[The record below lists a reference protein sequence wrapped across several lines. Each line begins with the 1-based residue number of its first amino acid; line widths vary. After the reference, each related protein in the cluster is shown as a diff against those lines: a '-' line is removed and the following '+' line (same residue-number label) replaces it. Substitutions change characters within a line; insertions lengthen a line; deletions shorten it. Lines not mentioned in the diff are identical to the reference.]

1 MAKITELLT
10 RRHASLGPGATLAEA
25 ARAMLDGGLS
35 SLLVVGDGR
44 LLGIVTER
52 DLVHAL
58 RTRGGPAQPLGA
70 LMSSPVHVA
79 PPDQDWRDAYRD
91 SVRHGC
97 RHIVVAGGDGQPLG
111 VVSESE
117 VIRHLGS
124 DFFRRVTTV
133 DALME
138 RLFPCLPPDAPL
150 SAALAAMEAQ
160 RASCAVIA
168 EARRPVG
175 ILTEGDVA
183 RLLLSPGDDPPLAEV
198 MTPGVV
204 ALPATASLG
213 NAVDAMARAEI
224 RHLVALDGRG
234 EVAGILSEHT
244 LLGLLGLDVADEV
257 QAERQSLERSRD
269 QIRDRLLR
277 HERYQSEL
285 FDNFPFPVWLK
296 DTDSRFLAV
305 NRRYAETAGR
315 AAGETLIGQSDFDL
329 WPQELAEHSRAEES
343 AVMAERRR
351 RTGLEALPVGR
362 TRIWHEVHRA
372 PVVGA
377 DGAVLGTVGFALD
390 VSGHKRDEEAIVL
403 RSAALAGLARNEPLN
418 GILELIALSV
428 EREIPDG
435 CCAILLA
442 DADGRT
448 LQIGAAPSLSDA
460 ERRSIADIAA
470 DAADDGSGHRCV
482 PIVGAAGRR
491 LGIVVIHPAEAR
503 PGNDAD
509 FARLLQAAQL
519 AALVIDHQQ
528 AARRLENSLETFRG
542 IFDSTSEALFV
553 IDAGHRLL
561 AANAMAGTLG
571 GYPRDALVG
580 HCYRDFA
587 APGLNDLA
595 AIDRRIDAAFGG
607 SPQAFEYWIRDAQ
620 GRIFPCAIRLHPG
633 RYFEQPAV
641 IASAFDATEQKAAA
655 LRLEIDN
662 ALSHAIAA
670 GARRE
675 DVLDTL
681 LRAALHLPEFE
692 TAAIYRRDAG
702 GNWLR
707 LAQRGRKRGSPGA
720 PASYPPASPFEAAVR
735 EGRPAVSC
743 RPGCPLCTG
752 SSLVEAPAF
761 AGEQLRSLALLPIGD
776 NGDCCL
782 KLASR
787 QRTGLSTST
796 QLALEALQEAAARSL
811 LQLAAHEEATRQQR
825 NLSGLFDTVR
835 DFIFIVDRKGR
846 ILHHNRAVAEQLGY
860 ADDALRGRTIAVLYP
875 KAQRRANTAIVADL
889 VAGQR
894 KLAALPLLNAAGQPV
909 TVEVRVATGRWNGH
923 PAWFGIAHDIGE
935 RLAAE
940 ERQKLAASVFDNAHE
955 GIMITDPHGRIVEV
969 NATFSEL
976 TGYARE
982 EALGQTADLLK
993 SGHHDAAFYDQMWRS
1008 LREDGFWR
1016 GEIWNRKKSGE
1027 LIVEALTISTV
1038 RNREGEISHFV
1049 GIFSDITLLKQH
1061 QQRLE
1066 HLAHFDALTQLP
1078 NRMLLGDRMQLA
1090 MAQAER
1096 NGKLLAVCY
1105 LDLDGF
1111 KPINDAYGHA
1121 VGDHLLIEVAQRL
1134 KSCLR
1139 AGDTVARLGGD
1150 EFVLLFGDLE
1160 GVHESERAIGRA
1172 IAALSQPFHISDHM
1186 LALSASIGVTLF
1198 PQDGADADTL
1208 LRHADQAMY
1217 AAKQAGRNRYHL
1229 FDPEHDRRAR
1239 ARRDEIS
1246 RIRSGLADGEFVL
1259 YYQPKVN
1266 MREGSV
1272 VGAEALIRW
1281 QHPERGLLLPQEF
1294 LPAIENTELAVELGD
1309 WVIDQ
1314 ALRQIAEWDAQGI
1327 ALSVSINI
1335 AGNHLQ
1341 HPGFPIRLA
1350 EQLAHHAGVSPSRLE
1365 LEVLETA
1372 ALEDMSNVARLFEEC
1387 RELGISFALD
1397 DFGTGYSSLTYFRRL
1412 PADILKID
1420 QSFVRDML
1428 DDPEDLAIV
1437 EGVIG
1442 LTQAFQRQVIAE
1454 GVESVEHGLVL
1465 LRLGCDLAQGY
1476 GIARPM
1482 PAGAMPEWV
1491 RTFRPDAL
1499 WRSPAAESGRDS
1511 LPLLIAEL
1519 DHQRWKKMLFAWL
1532 AGAPGQAEAP
1542 GGDHHDC
1549 RFGRWLYSQEGQ
1561 RHAAVDAFRELET
1574 AHRRAHE
1581 IGNALI
1587 ERKRAGDGRDPAPL
1601 LAELEAASGK
1611 IGDCLRRLRNER
1623 RPARG

>member
-1 MAKITELLT
+1 MVKITELLT
-10 RRHASLGPGATLAEA
+10 RRHACLGPAATLEEA

-35 SLLVVGDGR
+35 SLLVVDNGR

-58 RTRGGPAQPLGA
+58 RFRDGPAQPLA
-70 LMSSPVHVA
+70 DLMSSPVHLA
-79 PPDQDWRDAYRD
+79 PPEQDWREAYRNCI
-91 SVRHGC
+91 RHGC
-97 RHIVVAGGDGQPLG
+97 RHIVVAGDDGKPLG

-133 DALME
+133 DALMD

-160 RASCAVIA
+160 RASCAVVA
-168 EARRPVG
+168 EARRPLG

-183 RLLLSPGDDPPLAEV
+183 RLLLAPGDDPPLADV
-198 MTPGVV
+198 MTPRVV
-204 ALPATASLG
+204 ALPATARLAS
-213 NAVDAMARAEI
+213 AVDAMAKADI
-224 RHLVALDGRG
+224 RHLVALDKRG

-244 LLGLLGLDVADEV
+244 LLGLLGLDVADDV
-257 QAERQSLERSRD
+257 QAERLSLERSRD
-269 QIRDRLLR
+269 QIRERLLR
-277 HERYQSEL
+277 HERYQHEL
-285 FDNFPFPVWLK
+285 FDNLPFPVWLK
-296 DTDSRFLAV
+296 DTESRFLAV
-305 NRRYAETAGR
+305 NRRYAETAGH
-315 AAGETLIGQSDFDL
+315 ATGATLVGQSDFDL
-329 WPQELAEHSRAEES
+329 WPQPVAEHSRAEET
-343 AVMAERRR
+343 AVMAEQQR
-351 RTGLEALPVGR
+351 RTRLEALPVGQAR
-362 TRIWHEVHRA
+362 VWHEVHRA
-372 PVVGA
+372 PVVA
-377 DGAVLGTVGFALD
+377 DDGSILGTVGFALD

-403 RSAALAGLARNEPLN
+403 RSAALAGLARNEPVN

-428 EREIPDG
+428 EREIPNRR
-435 CCAILLA
+435 CAILLA
-442 DADGRT
+442 DDSGR
-448 LQIGAAPSLSDA
+448 LRIGAVPNLSDA
-460 ERRSIADIAA
+460 ECAALEGVAAGTADGGNAW
-470 DAADDGSGHRCV
+470 HRT
-482 PIVGAAGRR
+482 PIVGADGSR
-491 LGIVVIHPAEAR
+491 LGQIVLYSAEGL
-503 PGNDAD
+503 PEGEAD
-509 FARLLQAAQL
+509 STRLQQAIQL
-519 AALVIDHQQ
+519 AGLVIDHRR
-528 AARRLENSLETFRG
+528 ATRRLENSLETFRG

-553 IDAGHRLL
+553 IDAGQRLL
-561 AANAMAGTLG
+561 AANAMSETLG
-571 GYPRDALVG
+571 HYPRQALIG
-580 HCYRDFA
+580 HSYRDFA

-595 AIDRRIDAAFGG
+595 ALDRQLVAAFAGT
-607 SPQAFEYWIRDAQ
+607 PQALEYWIRDAQ

-641 IASAFDATEQKAAA
+641 IASAIDITEQKAAA

-670 GARRE
+670 GARRS
-675 DVLDTL
+675 DVQNTL
-681 LRAALHLPEFE
+681 LQAALHLPEFE
-692 TAAIYRRDAG
+692 TAAIYRRAPDG
-702 GNWLR
+702 TWQR
-707 LAQRGRKRGSPGA
+707 LAQRNRHPA
-720 PASYPPASPFEAAVR
+720 LPDEPASYPPGSPFETAIR
-735 EGRPAVSC
+735 SGRPAVGC
-743 RPGCPLCTG
+743 LPGCPLCTENG
-752 SSLVEAPAF
+752 LLEAPAF
-761 AGEQLRSLALLPIGD
+761 TDEGLRSLALLPIGD
-776 NGDCCL
+776 HGDCCL
-782 KLASR
+782 KLSSR

-796 QLALEALQEAAARSL
+796 QLALAALQEAAARSL

-846 ILHHNRAVAEQLGY
+846 ILHHNRAVSEQLGY
-860 ADDALRGRTIAVLYP
+860 GDDALRGKTLTALYP
-875 KAQRRANTAIVADL
+875 KAQRRTNRTVVADL
-889 VAGQR
+889 IAGRR
-894 KLAALPLLNAAGQPV
+894 KLAALPLLNAAGCPLS
-909 TVEVRVATGRWNGH
+909 VEVRIATGRWNGH

-940 ERQKLAASVFDNAHE
+940 ERQKLAASVFENAHE
-955 GIMITDPHGRIVEV
+955 GIMITDPRGRIVEV

-982 EALGQTADLLK
+982 EALGRTADLLK

-1008 LREDGFWR
+1008 IRDDGFWR

-1038 RNREGEISHFV
+1038 RNREGEVSHFV

-1090 MAQAER
+1090 MAQSER

-1139 AGDTVARLGGD
+1139 GGDTVARLGGD

-1160 GVHESERAIGRA
+1160 GIHESERAIGRA
-1172 IAALSQPFHISDHM
+1172 IAALSQPFHVSDQT
-1186 LALSASIGVTLF
+1186 LTLSASIGVTLF

-1217 AAKQAGRNRYHL
+1217 AAKQGGRNRYHL

-1246 RIRSGLADGEFVL
+1246 RIRSGLADGEFIL

-1266 MREGSV
+1266 MRAGNV
-1272 VGAEALIRW
+1272 VGAEALVRW
-1281 QHPERGLLLPQEF
+1281 QHPERGLLLPQDF
-1294 LPAIENTELAVELGD
+1294 LPAIENNELAVELGD

-1314 ALRQIAEWDAQGI
+1314 ALHQIAEWDAQGI
-1327 ALSVSINI
+1327 ALSVSVNI

-1341 HPGFPIRLA
+1341 HPGFPMRLA
-1350 EQLAHHAGVSPSRLE
+1350 ELLAHHAGVSPARLE

-1465 LRLGCDLAQGY
+1465 LHLGCDLAQGY

-1482 PAGAMPEWV
+1482 PPQAMPNWV

-1499 WRSPAAESGRDS
+1499 WHSPAAVAGRGN
-1511 LPLLIAEL
+1511 LPMLIAEL
-1519 DHQRWKKMLFAWL
+1519 DHLRWKKTLLTWL
-1532 AGAPGQAEAP
+1532 AAPP
-1542 GGDHHDC
+1542 GPHQPPAGDHHDC

-1561 RHAAVDAFRELET
+1561 RQTAVDVFQELEK

-1581 IGNALI
+1581 IGHALI
-1587 ERKRAGDGRDPAPL
+1587 ERHRANDTRDPAPL
-1601 LAELEAASGK
+1601 LSELEATSAR
-1611 IGDCLRRLRNER
+1611 ITLCLRRMRAAAQPR
-1623 RPARG
+1623 R